1 MIKKFND
8 LKKTDIENKN
18 FFLTYGKNNGIQDEI
33 LHNYFIKDYSKNLL
47 KYEEVEFIDNY
58 DDIVEGLLTK
68 SLFEDDKLII
78 ISRVTDR
85 ILKYFEAILNKDI
98 SNIKFFLRT
107 GVLEK
112 KSKLRSFFEK
122 NNKVIVIPVY
132 EDDYRSLYSF
142 IEKFLSANKII
153 LSRESINLLINRS
166 GNDRFN
172 LKIELN
178 KIYNYSIT
186 NKKID
191 LEIIKKLSNLVENYS
206 VYELADSY
214 LEKNKKN
221 LSKILNENNYS
232 NEDCI
237 LILRTIMSKS
247 KRLLSILES
256 SKYNKNIDNVIAL
269 YKPPIFWK
277 EKETV
282 KKQVNKWVLE
292 DLKNKIYKINDIE
305 LLIKKNASTSL
316 NLLSNFIVND

>member
-33 LHNYFIKDYSKNLL
+33 LNNYFIKDYSKNLL

-68 SLFEDDKLII
+68 SLFEDNKLII

-277 EKETV
+277 EKEIV

>member
-47 KYEEVEFIDNY
+47 RYEEVEFIDNY

-68 SLFEDDKLII
+68 SLFEDNKLII

-85 ILKYFEAILNKDI
+85 ILKYFEAILDKDI

-107 GVLEK
+107 GILEK

>member
-47 KYEEVEFIDNY
+47 KYEEVEFIENY

-68 SLFEDDKLII
+68 SLFEDNKLII

>member
-33 LHNYFIKDYSKNLL
+33 IHNYFIKDYSKNLL

-68 SLFEDDKLII
+68 SLFEENKLII

-132 EDDYRSLYSF
+132 EDNYRSLYSF

-277 EKETV
+277 EKEIV

>member
-68 SLFEDDKLII
+68 SLFEENKLII

-98 SNIKFFLRT
+98 SNVKFFLRT

>member
-33 LHNYFIKDYSKNLL
+33 LNNYFIKDYSKNLL

-68 SLFEDDKLII
+68 SLFEENKLII

-277 EKETV
+277 EKEIV

>member
-33 LHNYFIKDYSKNLL
+33 LHNYFIKGYSKNLL

-68 SLFEDDKLII
+68 SLFEDNKLII
-78 ISRVTDR
+78 ISRVTDK

>member
-33 LHNYFIKDYSKNLL
+33 LHNYFIKGYGKNLL

-68 SLFEDDKLII
+68 SLFEDNKLII

-85 ILKYFEAILNKDI
+85 ILKYFEAILDKDI

>member
-68 SLFEDDKLII
+68 SLFEENKLII

>member
-33 LHNYFIKDYSKNLL
+33 LNNYFIKDYSKNLL

-68 SLFEDDKLII
+68 SLFEDNKLII
-78 ISRVTDR
+78 ISRVTDK

-166 GNDRFN
+166 GNDRLN

-178 KIYNYSIT
+178 KIYNYSIS

-191 LEIIKKLSNLVENYS
+191 LEIIKKLTNLVENYS
-206 VYELADSY
+206 AYELADSY

>member
-8 LKKTDIENKN
+8 LKRTDIENKN

-68 SLFEDDKLII
+68 SLFEENKLII

-277 EKETV
+277 EKEIV

>member
-8 LKKTDIENKN
+8 LKKTDIENKS

-33 LHNYFIKDYSKNLL
+33 LNNYFIKDYSKNLL

-68 SLFEDDKLII
+68 SLFEDNKLII
-78 ISRVTDR
+78 ISRVTDK

>member
-1 MIKKFND
+1 M
-8 LKKTDIENKN
+8 
-18 FFLTYGKNNGIQDEI
+18 
-33 LHNYFIKDYSKNLL
+33 
-47 KYEEVEFIDNY
+47 
-58 DDIVEGLLTK
+58 
-68 SLFEDDKLII
+68 
-78 ISRVTDR
+78 
-85 ILKYFEAILNKDI
+85 
-98 SNIKFFLRT
+98 
-107 GVLEK
+107 
-112 KSKLRSFFEK
+112 
-122 NNKVIVIPVY
+122 
-132 EDDYRSLYSF
+132 
-142 IEKFLSANKII
+142 
-153 LSRESINLLINRS
+153 
-166 GNDRFN
+166 
-172 LKIELN
+172 
-178 KIYNYSIT
+178 
-186 NKKID
+186 
-191 LEIIKKLSNLVENYS
+191 
-206 VYELADSY
+206 YELADSY

>member
-68 SLFEDDKLII
+68 SLFEENKLII

-132 EDDYRSLYSF
+132 EDNYRSLYSF

-277 EKETV
+277 EKEIV

>member
-8 LKKTDIENKN
+8 LKRTDIENKN

-33 LHNYFIKDYSKNLL
+33 LHNYFIKGYSKNLL

-68 SLFEDDKLII
+68 SLFEENKLII

-132 EDDYRSLYSF
+132 EDDYRSLYSL
-142 IEKFLSANKII
+142 IEKYLSANKII

>member
-68 SLFEDDKLII
+68 SLFEDNKLII

-277 EKETV
+277 EKEIV

>member
-1 MIKKFND
+1 MKYVTI
-8 LKKTDIENKN
+8 LLISI
-18 FFLTYGKNNGIQDEI
+18 FLTNC
-33 LHNYFIKDYSKNLL
+33 S
-47 KYEEVEFIDNY
+47 
-58 DDIVEGLLTK
+58 
-68 SLFEDDKLII
+68 
-78 ISRVTDR
+78 
-85 ILKYFEAILNKDI
+85 LNKD
-98 SNIKFFLRT
+98 SHYWT
-107 GVLEK
+107 
-112 KSKLRSFFEK
+112 
-122 NNKVIVIPVY
+122 
-132 EDDYRSLYSF
+132 EDV
-142 IEKFLSANKII
+142 
-153 LSRESINLLINRS
+153 
-166 GNDRFN
+166 
-172 LKIELN
+172 
-178 KIYNYSIT
+178 
-186 NKKID
+186 
-191 LEIIKKLSNLVENYS
+191 IKK
-206 VYELADSY
+206 
-214 LEKNKKN
+214 EKNKKK

>member
-8 LKKTDIENKN
+8 LKRTDIENKN

-68 SLFEDDKLII
+68 SLFEENKLII

-132 EDDYRSLYSF
+132 EDNYRSLYSF

-256 SKYNKNIDNVIAL
+256 SKYNENIDNVIAL

-277 EKETV
+277 EKEIV

>member
-8 LKKTDIENKN
+8 LKKADIENKN

-47 KYEEVEFIDNY
+47 KYEEIEFIDNY

-68 SLFEDDKLII
+68 SLFEDNKLII

-85 ILKYFEAILNKDI
+85 ILKYFEAILDKDI

-107 GVLEK
+107 GILEK

-132 EDDYRSLYSF
+132 EDDYRSLYSL

-178 KIYNYSIT
+178 KIYNYSIS

-232 NEDCI
+232 SEDCI

-256 SKYNKNIDNVIAL
+256 SKYNKNIDNIIAL

-277 EKETV
+277 EKETL

-316 NLLSNFIVND
+316 NLLSDFIVNN

>member
-33 LHNYFIKDYSKNLL
+33 LNNYFIKDYSKNLL

-68 SLFEDDKLII
+68 SLFEDNKLII
-78 ISRVTDR
+78 ISRVTDK

>member
-8 LKKTDIENKN
+8 LKKADIENKN

-47 KYEEVEFIDNY
+47 KYEEIEFIDNY

-68 SLFEDDKLII
+68 SLFEDNKLII

-85 ILKYFEAILNKDI
+85 ILKYFEAILDKDI

-132 EDDYRSLYSF
+132 EDDYRSLYSL
-142 IEKFLSANKII
+142 IEKFLNANKII

-178 KIYNYSIT
+178 KIYNYSIS

-232 NEDCI
+232 SEDCI
-237 LILRTIMSKS
+237 LILRTIMSKT

-256 SKYNKNIDNVIAL
+256 SKYNKNIDNIIAL

-277 EKETV
+277 EKETL

-316 NLLSNFIVND
+316 NLLSDFIVNN

>member
-8 LKKTDIENKN
+8 LKRTDIENKN

-68 SLFEDDKLII
+68 SLFEDNKLII

-247 KRLLSILES
+247 KRLLNILES

-277 EKETV
+277 EKEIV

-305 LLIKKNASTSL
+305 LLIKKNASISL

>member
-8 LKKTDIENKN
+8 LKRTDIENKN

-68 SLFEDDKLII
+68 SLFEDNKLII

-247 KRLLSILES
+247 KRLLNILES

-277 EKETV
+277 EKEIV

>member
-8 LKKTDIENKN
+8 LKKADIENKN

-47 KYEEVEFIDNY
+47 KYEEIEFIDNY

-68 SLFEDDKLII
+68 SLFEDNKLII

-85 ILKYFEAILNKDI
+85 ILKYFEAILDKDI

-107 GVLEK
+107 GILEK

-132 EDDYRSLYSF
+132 EDDYRSLYSL
-142 IEKFLSANKII
+142 IEKFLNANKII

-178 KIYNYSIT
+178 KIYNYSIS

-232 NEDCI
+232 SEDCI

-256 SKYNKNIDNVIAL
+256 SKYNKNIDNIIAL

-277 EKETV
+277 EKETL

-316 NLLSNFIVND
+316 NLLSDFIVNN

>member
-8 LKKTDIENKN
+8 LKKADIENKN
-18 FFLTYGKNNGIQDEI
+18 YFLTYGKNNGIQDEI

-68 SLFEDDKLII
+68 SLFEDNKLII

-247 KRLLSILES
+247 KRLLNILES

-277 EKETV
+277 EKEIV

>member
-8 LKKTDIENKN
+8 LKRTDIENKN

-68 SLFEDDKLII
+68 SLFEDNKLII

-277 EKETV
+277 EKEIV

>member
-8 LKKTDIENKN
+8 LKRTDIENKN

-33 LHNYFIKDYSKNLL
+33 LHNCFIKDYSKNLL

-68 SLFEDDKLII
+68 SLFEENKLII

-132 EDDYRSLYSF
+132 EDNYRSLYSF

-256 SKYNKNIDNVIAL
+256 SKYNENIDNVIAL

>member
-33 LHNYFIKDYSKNLL
+33 LHNYFIKGYSKNLL

-68 SLFEDDKLII
+68 SLFEDNKLII

-85 ILKYFEAILNKDI
+85 ILKYFEAILDKDI

>member
-8 LKKTDIENKN
+8 LKRTDIENKN

-68 SLFEDDKLII
+68 SLFEDNKLII

-85 ILKYFEAILNKDI
+85 ILKYFEAILDKDI

-132 EDDYRSLYSF
+132 EDDYRSLYSL
-142 IEKFLSANKII
+142 IEKYLSANKII

-166 GNDRFN
+166 GNDRLN

-178 KIYNYSIT
+178 KIYNYSIS

-191 LEIIKKLSNLVENYS
+191 LEIVKKLTNLVENYS
-206 VYELADSY
+206 AYELADSY

>member
-8 LKKTDIENKN
+8 LKRTDIENKN

-68 SLFEDDKLII
+68 SLFEENKLII

-132 EDDYRSLYSF
+132 EDNYRSLYSF

-277 EKETV
+277 EKEIV

>member
-8 LKKTDIENKN
+8 LKKADIENKN
-18 FFLTYGKNNGIQDEI
+18 YFLTYGKNNGIQDEI
-33 LHNYFIKDYSKNLL
+33 IHNYFIKDYSKNLL

-68 SLFEDDKLII
+68 SLFEDNKLII

-85 ILKYFEAILNKDI
+85 ILKYFEAILDKDI

-132 EDDYRSLYSF
+132 EDDYRSLYSL
-142 IEKFLSANKII
+142 IEKYLSANKII

-166 GNDRFN
+166 GNDRLN

-178 KIYNYSIT
+178 KIYNYSIS

-191 LEIIKKLSNLVENYS
+191 LEIIKKLTNLVENYS
-206 VYELADSY
+206 AYELADSY

>member
-1 MIKKFND
+1 M
-8 LKKTDIENKN
+8 
-18 FFLTYGKNNGIQDEI
+18 
-33 LHNYFIKDYSKNLL
+33 
-47 KYEEVEFIDNY
+47 
-58 DDIVEGLLTK
+58 
-68 SLFEDDKLII
+68 
-78 ISRVTDR
+78 
-85 ILKYFEAILNKDI
+85 
-98 SNIKFFLRT
+98 
-107 GVLEK
+107 
-112 KSKLRSFFEK
+112 
-122 NNKVIVIPVY
+122 
-132 EDDYRSLYSF
+132 
-142 IEKFLSANKII
+142 
-153 LSRESINLLINRS
+153 SRESINLLINRS

-277 EKETV
+277 EKEIV